1 MKDLIVIREPNS
13 SLPEDFRKKLLADY
27 PTAFGYASPQGDSHI
42 DNDPFAGDDVD
53 LEDALSK
60 IESSYKKDRVFYHF
74 VEADILTEIN
84 LESLQ
89 PFNVI
94 KDDENRTL
102 LSVMLSG
109 EFPAYNDKNEDG
121 ETFTPQYHCVN
132 EYIKLLVDEL
142 YELSGKDISK
152 TMEMLLKKV
161 SKDKLEALL
170 GDSATILLI
179 PHKGTATSISNEKNS
194 GQVANGV
201 FATNHLGFAAEKPK
215 PTMKEIAAAKA
226 EKKEDAAP
234 TPGGTKIKPEEL
246 YAPLLRDNRFVLLS
260 SILHVRPPPNANWK
274 EVRTFW
280 NTHSMM
286 DRPKDPKTA
295 YAGFPA
301 DKLRANSPL
310 MDLRAKLMGE
320 EKPKPKTADSEQ
332 GPAKPPENGKREEL
346 KMTLLIP
353 KNQKEKY
360 LEWKNKGAFPTTD
373 IATLQASLKEYPA
386 ASVQLGENI
395 TDIMMYSNEALARLV
410 HDVGNQLT
418 ISLLHQMRCE
428 ALGITAE
435 DTPDEVPE
443 PQKEEKAP
451 EKKETAPVAGKKLT
465 MKDIAA
471 MKKAS

>member
-1 MKDLIVIREPNS
+1 
-13 SLPEDFRKKLLADY
+13 
-27 PTAFGYASPQGDSHI
+27 
-42 DNDPFAGDDVD
+42 
-53 LEDALSK
+53 
-60 IESSYKKDRVFYHF
+60 
-74 VEADILTEIN
+74 
-84 LESLQ
+84 
-89 PFNVI
+89 
-94 KDDENRTL
+94 
-102 LSVMLSG
+102 
-109 EFPAYNDKNEDG
+109 
-121 ETFTPQYHCVN
+121 
-132 EYIKLLVDEL
+132 
-142 YELSGKDISK
+142 
-152 TMEMLLKKV
+152 
-161 SKDKLEALL
+161 
-170 GDSATILLI
+170 
-179 PHKGTATSISNEKNS
+179 
-194 GQVANGV
+194 
-201 FATNHLGFAAEKPK
+201 
-215 PTMKEIAAAKA
+215 
-226 EKKEDAAP
+226 
-234 TPGGTKIKPEEL
+234 
-246 YAPLLRDNRFVLLS
+246 
-260 SILHVRPPPNANWK
+260 
-274 EVRTFW
+274 
-280 NTHSMM
+280 MM